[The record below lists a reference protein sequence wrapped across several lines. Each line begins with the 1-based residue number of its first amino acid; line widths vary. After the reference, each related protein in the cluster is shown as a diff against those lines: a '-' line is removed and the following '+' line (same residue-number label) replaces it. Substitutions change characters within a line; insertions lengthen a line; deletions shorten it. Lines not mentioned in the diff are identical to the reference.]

1 MVTDIQ
7 VVTTDN
13 DLVGDI
19 LVVCYQDHRVVESVF
34 ADMVGR
40 REDSMLGTMWL

>member
-13 DLVGDI
+13 DLAGDI
-19 LVVCYQDHRVVESVF
+19 LVVYYQDHRMVESVF

-40 REDSMLGTMWL
+40 REDSMSGTMWL